1 MRKLIS
7 CAFALVLISMFSP
20 CALSEEI
27 DILGEW
33 GIYPFIEEQRMT
45 VTESEE
51 GIIEYRDG
59 SMVEYNKSENGIIVS
74 FPGDEKEYHFD
85 LFANNSNY
93 TLLTFGEDIS
103 IVILSTSFP
112 EGTNN
117 NTYKFYE
124 IGKEST
130 ALFTTSRMISDG
142 KDVEYFLNRG
152 VLYILDENG
161 YEKGDI
167 EIISDNAFIWHI
179 ESDTE
184 IENSVSYNYAVLM
197 IR

>member
-1 MRKLIS
+1 MLWTQWSNTDK
-7 CAFALVLISMFSP
+7 
-20 CALSEEI
+20 
-27 DILGEW
+27 G
-33 GIYPFIEEQRMT
+33 Y
-45 VTESEE
+45 
-51 GIIEYRDG
+51 
-59 SMVEYNKSENGIIVS
+59 IVS

-112 EGTNN
+112 EETNN

-130 ALFTTSRMISDG
+130 VLFTTSRMISDG

>member
-1 MRKLIS
+1 M
-7 CAFALVLISMFSP
+7 
-20 CALSEEI
+20 
-27 DILGEW
+27 
-33 GIYPFIEEQRMT
+33 
-45 VTESEE
+45 
-51 GIIEYRDG
+51 
-59 SMVEYNKSENGIIVS
+59 
-74 FPGDEKEYHFD
+74 
-85 LFANNSNY
+85 
-93 TLLTFGEDIS
+93 LTFGEDIS

-112 EGTNN
+112 EETNN

-130 ALFTTSRMISDG
+130 VLFTTSRMISDG